1 MLVPL
6 LSALAI
12 AALVALAWWLGF
24 RDDPVLDEAAAI
36 AEAEGRLAGF
46 RASAVALA
54 ADGRGAILRGR
65 DGSFGL
71 LLPLGDGWI
80 ARRLPPGTRLVME
93 GPVLRLRLDEP
104 VLREARLRLA
114 ASPGWPELRPA

>member
-46 RASAVALA
+46 RASAVALSSSA
-54 ADGRGAILRGR
+54 RGKM
-65 DGSFGL
+65 
-71 LLPLGDGWI
+71 LPS
-80 ARRLPPGTRLVME
+80 V
-93 GPVLRLRLDEP
+93 
-104 VLREARLRLA
+104 
-114 ASPGWPELRPA
+114 